1 MKKASSSILTALFTG
16 LLTQASG
23 QIITNDPTGLN
34 TAINTNAVTFE
45 EEVGNI
51 GVAGF
56 NALGDRLAFT
66 FESGDG
72 YSGTTRYDRIELLES
87 NSSPMN
93 LRINFGSDAGF
104 RIRNDGNATGGV
116 TAVAYQDTANSA
128 TFDFINPLSGNAQP
142 VTGVAF
148 TANRI
153 QGTSISV
160 SLYSDLARTQQIGSS
175 FIILDNNANAGTN
188 HSFFGYYDGNAPVAS
203 VLIDSFAVGTFWI
216 DDLNISTSSIPE
228 PASLGLILALGA
240 TLPMVLLRRRNR

>member
-23 QIITNDPTGLN
+23 QTITNDPTGLN

-45 EEVGNI
+45 EEVGNT

-66 FESGDG
+66 FEDGDG
-72 YSGTTRYDRIELLES
+72 YSGTSRYDRIELLES

-93 LRINFGSDAGF
+93 LRINFGSDGTF
-104 RIRNDGNATGGV
+104 RFRNDDYATGGV
-116 TAVAYQDTANSA
+116 SGVVYESGTDSA
-128 TFDFINPLSGNAQP
+128 TIDFIEPLSGNAQP

-148 TANRI
+148 TANRVI
-153 QGTSISV
+153 GNLSV
-160 SLYSDLARTQQIGSS
+160 SLFSDLARTQQIGSS
-175 FIILDNNANAGTN
+175 ITISDNNANGGSN
-188 HSFFGYYDGNAPVAS
+188 HSFFGYHDGNASIAS
-203 VLIDSFAVGTFWI
+203 VSIDTSSAGQFWI

-228 PASLGLILALGA
+228 PASLGLILVLGA
-240 TLPMVLLRRRNR
+240 TLPMVLLRKRNR